1 MSDHVCS
8 WVGIVMFIMR
18 LSGRERR
25 FSFMRLESIFD
36 EVIIIAGLYRRYG
49 AATLLCLVI
58 LLHFL
63 VISHRIMKNIRY

>member
-36 EVIIIAGLYRRYG
+36 EVVIIAGLYRRYE
-49 AATLLCLVI
+49 AATLLCL
-58 LLHFL
+58 LYYYTFW
-63 VISHRIMKNIRY
+63 